1 MKVCCYAEPMEK
13 GLFLHYPTKA
23 VKAEIEHLYQGAK
36 EKYNGYM
43 TITLDKPYKSRTT
56 GEGSQNNLFYALV
69 TEICKETGNDL
80 EDVKDAVK
88 ERAIKRGYPYKVN
101 PINNQIKPFST
112 TQVNTVEMG
121 YLIDEAIQLCAELG
135 IVLEPDLKKEEAP
148 KIKDNYANEYDIF

>member
-1 MKVCCYAEPMEK
+1 MKVCCYAEIMEK

-43 TITLDKPYKSRTT
+43 TVTLDKPYKSRTT

-69 TEICKETGNDL
+69 NEICKETGNDL
-80 EDVKDAVK
+80 EDVKDALK

-135 IVLEPDLKKEEAP
+135 IVLSPDMKTENKETHR
-148 KIKDNYANEYDIF
+148 NEYDIF